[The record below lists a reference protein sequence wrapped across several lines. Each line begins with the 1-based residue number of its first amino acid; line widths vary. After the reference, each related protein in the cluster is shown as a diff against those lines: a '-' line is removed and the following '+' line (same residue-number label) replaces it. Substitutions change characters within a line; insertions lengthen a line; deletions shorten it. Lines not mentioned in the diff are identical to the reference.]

1 MEDSQSWFNKHF
13 SLLIMAIQP
22 HLSDIPIQ
30 FAKGVGPRRA
40 RLLEKLGV
48 QTLEDAFWFLPWRYE
63 NRLEVLPIGNLFPGI
78 KATVK
83 GTVQKIR
90 VKTTYRRRL
99 VLVTISVR
107 DETGLIECVF
117 FNQPY
122 LEKTFLPGVPLLL
135 TGPVLSNSSG
145 SSPLIMRG
153 PEYEILEEEELQER
167 AGGRIVPVY
176 HETNG
181 LSSKQIRRIIRSIF
195 DHYAGHLQEMLPRTM
210 RMQLGIP
217 TFHEALSVLHFP
229 NQERSVEF
237 LNQRATPE
245 HWRLAFEELFLLQL
259 ALAMRRNRQTKDTE
273 GIAFAVGNPL
283 MESLKAL
290 LPFQLT
296 PAQERVI
303 QEISLDMG
311 RPRRMNRLLQ
321 GDVGSG
327 KTVVALHAIVMAC
340 GSGYQAVIMAPT
352 EVLSEQ
358 HYLSLLP
365 LFEALGIRSI
375 LLKGGQTGRERTET
389 LDGIQSGQ
397 VQVVV
402 GTHALLQPDVQFA
415 KLGLVIVDEQ
425 HKFGVLQRAQLREKA
440 VGHPDVLV
448 MTATPIPRTLAMTL
462 YGDLDV
468 SVINQFPPG
477 KKPVKTLLFPT
488 GHRKEAHQSMRK
500 ELEAGRQA
508 YVVYPLVEPSEK
520 IDLQAA
526 LEAAEQLR
534 EEFAPFRIGLLHGRL
549 PSRQKQAVMEQF
561 KKKEIDI
568 LVATTVV
575 EVGLDVHNA
584 TVMFIEHAERFGLAQ
599 LHQLRGRVGRGSHQG
614 YCILIHALG
623 RIPSYSQQ
631 MPLKLERT
639 QKARTEIV
647 TNSQAEEFSRATARR
662 RLGVF
667 AQCEDG
673 FALAEEDL
681 KIRGPGH
688 VLGVKQWGEID
699 FRVADMAQD
708 TVLLLKAKQMATE
721 LLERDPNLILPE
733 HYILKETLVRK
744 WSEKLALGSIG

>member
-1 MEDSQSWFNKHF
+1 MPTQS
-13 SLLIMAIQP
+13 SL
-22 HLSDIPIQ
+22 SEIPIQ

-63 NRLEVLPIGNLFPGI
+63 NRLEVLPIGNLLPGM
-78 KATVK
+78 KATIK
-83 GTVQKIR
+83 GRVQKVW

-99 VLVTISVR
+99 VVVTVTVR

-122 LEKTFLPGVPLLL
+122 LEKTFVPGVSLLL

-145 SSPLIMRG
+145 SLPMTMRG
-153 PEYEILEEEELQER
+153 PEYELLDEDELPDMC
-167 AGGRIVPVY
+167 GGRIVPVY

-195 DHYAGHLQEMLPRTM
+195 DYYADKLQEMLPITIRT
-210 RMQLGIP
+210 QLGVP
-217 TFHEALSVLHFP
+217 TLPEALPVLHFP
-229 NQERSVEF
+229 SQERSVEA
-237 LNQRATPE
+237 LNAYATPE
-245 HWRLAFEELFLLQL
+245 HQRLAFEELFLLQL
-259 ALAMRRNRQTKDTE
+259 ALAMRRQEQTQDIE
-273 GIAFAVGNPL
+273 GIAFAVRNPL
-283 MESLKAL
+283 VEQLKTV
-290 LPFQLT
+290 LPFLLT
-296 PAQERVI
+296 SAQDRVI
-303 QEISLDMG
+303 KEISHDMG
-311 RPRRMNRLLQ
+311 QPISMNRLLQ
-321 GDVGSG
+321 GDVGCG

-340 GSGYQAVIMAPT
+340 GSGYQAALMAPT

-358 HYLSLLP
+358 HYLSLFP
-365 LFEALGIRSI
+365 IFDALGVRCL
-375 LLKGGQTGRERTET
+375 LLKGGQTGRERGKI
-389 LDGIQSGQ
+389 LAGIQSGQ

-402 GTHALLQPDVQFA
+402 GTHALLQPDVHFA

-425 HKFGVLQRAQLREKA
+425 HKFGVLQRAQLRGKA
-440 VGHPDVLV
+440 PWHPDVLV

-468 SVINQFPPG
+468 SVIDQFPPG
-477 KKPVKTLLFPT
+477 KKPVKTMLFPT
-488 GHRKEAHQSMRK
+488 GQRKEAHRLMRK

-526 LEAAEQLR
+526 IEAAEQLR
-534 EEFAPFRIGLLHGRL
+534 EECAPFRIGLLHGRL
-549 PSRQKQAVMEQF
+549 RSREKQMVMAQF
-561 KKKEIDI
+561 KKKEIDV

-584 TVMFIEHAERFGLAQ
+584 TVMLIEHAERFGLAQ
-599 LHQLRGRVGRGSHQG
+599 LHQLRGRVGRGLYQG
-614 YCILIHALG
+614 YCVLIHGLG
-623 RIPSYSQQ
+623 KISPYSQQ
-631 MPLKLERT
+631 IPLKLESSRMSLD
-639 QKARTEIV
+639 EIGRS
-647 TNSQAEEFSRATARR
+647 SQGEAFSPSTARR

-688 VLGVKQWGEID
+688 VLGVKQWGEMD
-699 FRVADMAQD
+699 FRVADLARD
-708 TVLLLKAKQMATE
+708 TVLLIKAKQMAVE
-721 LLERDPNLILPE
+721 ILESDPRLILPD
-733 HYILKETLVRK
+733 HRILKEALFRK
-744 WSEKLALGSIG
+744 WGEKFALGSIG

>member
-1 MEDSQSWFNKHF
+1 MP
-13 SLLIMAIQP
+13 IQP

-63 NRLEVLPIGNLFPGI
+63 NRLEVLPIGNLLPGM
-78 KATVK
+78 KATIK
-83 GTVQKIR
+83 GTVHKIW

-99 VLVTISVR
+99 VVVTVAVR

-122 LEKTFLPGVPLLL
+122 LEKTFGPGVSLLL
-135 TGPVLSNSSG
+135 TGSVLSNSSG
-145 SSPLIMRG
+145 SSPLTMRG
-153 PEYEILEEEELQER
+153 PEYEVLDEEELQGGG
-167 AGGRIVPVY
+167 GGRIVPVY

-181 LSSKQIRRIIRSIF
+181 LSSKQIRRIMRSIF
-195 DHYAGHLQEMLPRTM
+195 DHYAGHLQEMLPKAM
-210 RMQLGIP
+210 RLQLGVP
-217 TFHEALSVLHFP
+217 TLPEALPVLHFP
-229 NQERSVEF
+229 HQEHSVEV
-237 LNQRATPE
+237 LNHQATPE
-245 HWRLAFEELFLLQL
+245 HRRLAFEELFLLQL

-273 GIAFAVGNPL
+273 GIAFAVRNPL
-283 MESLKAL
+283 IESLKTL

-296 PAQERVI
+296 PAQERVVR
-303 QEISLDMG
+303 EISRDMG
-311 RPRRMNRLLQ
+311 RSMSMNRLLQ
-321 GDVGSG
+321 GDVGCG

-340 GSGYQAVIMAPT
+340 GSGYQSALMAPT

-358 HYLSLLP
+358 HYLSLSP
-365 LFEALGIRSI
+365 LFEALGVRCH
-375 LLKGGQTGRERTET
+375 LLKGGQTGRERAEI
-389 LDGIQSGQ
+389 LAGIQSGR

-402 GTHALLQPDVQFA
+402 GTHALLQPDVHFA

-440 VGHPDVLV
+440 VWHPDVLV

-468 SVINQFPPG
+468 SVIDQFPPG
-477 KKPVKTLLFPT
+477 KKPVKTLLFPA
-488 GHRKEAHQSMRK
+488 GQRKEAHQLMRK

-526 LEAAEQLR
+526 IEAAEQLR
-534 EEFAPFRIGLLHGRL
+534 EELSPFRIGLLHGRL
-549 PSRQKQAVMEQF
+549 PSRDKQGVMAQF
-561 KKKEIDI
+561 KKKEIDV

-584 TVMFIEHAERFGLAQ
+584 TVMLIEHAERFGLAQ
-599 LHQLRGRVGRGSHQG
+599 LHQLRGRVGRGLHQG

-623 RIPSYSQQ
+623 KIPSYSEK
-631 MPLKLERT
+631 MPLTLDSNRQSRDK
-639 QKARTEIV
+639 IV
-647 TNSQAEEFSRATARR
+647 ANSRGDVFLRSTARR

-681 KIRGPGH
+681 SIRGPGH
-688 VLGVKQWGEID
+688 VLGVKQWGEVD
-699 FRVADMAQD
+699 FRVADLARD
-708 TVLLLKAKQMATE
+708 ITLLTKAKQVATE
-721 LLERDPNLILPE
+721 LLERDPALALPE
-733 HYILKETLVRK
+733 HQFIKETLFRK
-744 WSEKLALGSIG
+744 WSKKLALGSIG